1 MGTSRRVLII
11 DDEPEIRALM
21 RELMLHWGFEV
32 DVADSAPR
40 GIELFHSSPYALVLT
55 DLSMPAMS
63 GWAVVDAVRRAG
75 RQTEVV
81 MITGSATLAEQE
93 RAREMGVPMLQKPVR
108 FRDLQRVVDRVL
120 VDSRL

>member
-21 RELMLHWGFEV
+21 RELMVHWGFEV
-32 DVADSAPR
+32 DVADSAAR
-40 GIELFHSSPYALVLT
+40 GIELFRSTPYALVLT

-63 GWAVVDAVRRAG
+63 GWAVVETVRQAG
-75 RQTEVV
+75 RRTEVV
-81 MITGSATLAEQE
+81 MITGSATLAEEE
-93 RAREMGVPMLQKPVR
+93 RAREMGIPMLQKPVR
-108 FRDLQRVVDRVL
+108 FRDLQRVVDQVL